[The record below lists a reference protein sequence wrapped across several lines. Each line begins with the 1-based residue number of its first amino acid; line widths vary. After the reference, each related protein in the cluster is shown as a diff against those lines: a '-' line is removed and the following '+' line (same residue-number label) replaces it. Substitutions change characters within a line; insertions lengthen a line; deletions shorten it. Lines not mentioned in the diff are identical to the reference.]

1 MEQNAYIGTQNGIF
15 QAVSPEGQILW
26 SYNVGAAVFSS
37 SAINNNNILYIVNY
51 NGRIYAFD
59 LNTLDPNNVQYK
71 WRIETG
77 SNVTASPAIDYSDNI
92 YITTL
97 DGKLI
102 KIHNNGNDASITW
115 EFNTGSPIE
124 SSPIIGQD
132 NTIFFGCDSNAVFA
146 VNGETG
152 NQIWKMNTNGPVK
165 STGYIV
171 QGATSNILYI
181 GSDDGNL
188 YTIDILTGTILSTF
202 YVGSEIRSPIN
213 YHSGIIYFG
222 TMDGR
227 IIAVEANESLSKY
240 LSKINNSPIW
250 PTFQGNRLRTG
261 NQSTP
266 QTCLYNDINQ
276 LPLKYVLSNNYP
288 NPFNPTTTISYQL
301 PKSSF
306 VKLSIFDITGRLI
319 ETLVNENKNAG
330 YYSVNWDAH
339 NVVSGIYIYRIYA
352 GEFSRVK
359 KCLVVK

>member
-1 MEQNAYIGTQNGIF
+1 M
-15 QAVSPEGQILW
+15 
-26 SYNVGAAVFSS
+26 GAAVFSS

-77 SNVTASPAIDYSDNI
+77 SSVTASPAIDYSNNI

-102 KIHNNGNDASITW
+102 KIHNNGNDASIIW
-115 EFNTGSPIE
+115 EFNTEYPIE

-132 NTIFFGCDSNAVFA
+132 TTIFFGCDSNAVFA

-152 NQIWKMNTNGPVK
+152 NQIWKINTNGPVK

-188 YTIDILTGTILSTF
+188 YTIDILTETILSTF

-227 IIAVEANESLSKY
+227 IIAVEANESLSKN
-240 LSKINNSPIW
+240 LSKTSTSTIW
-250 PTFQGNRLRTG
+250 PTFQGNHLRTG
-261 NQSTP
+261 NQATP
-266 QTCLYNDINQ
+266 QTRVSSNVSE
-276 LPLKYVLSNNYP
+276 LPAIYVLSNNYP
-288 NPFNPTTTISYQL
+288 NPFNPTTTFQYEL
-301 PKSSF
+301 PKESN
-306 VKLSIFDITGRLI
+306 VVLSVFDMSGRLV
-319 ETLVNENKNAG
+319 ETIVNQTQAAG
-330 YYSVNWDAH
+330 YYSLQWDA
-339 NVVSGIYIYRIYA
+339 NRYSSGVYIYRIQA
-352 GEFSRVK
+352 DGFSAVK
-359 KCLVVK
+359 KCILIK